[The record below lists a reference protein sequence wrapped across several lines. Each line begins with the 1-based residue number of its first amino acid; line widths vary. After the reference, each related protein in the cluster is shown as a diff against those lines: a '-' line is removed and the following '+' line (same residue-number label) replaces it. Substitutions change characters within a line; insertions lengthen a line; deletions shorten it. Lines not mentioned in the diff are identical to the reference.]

1 MGAWSMDAF
10 GNDDAAD
17 WAQELEEAEDFSPIE
32 EAIEAVLGV
41 GDEYLEAPEASV
53 AVAAIEVLAR
63 LGGSPGEPSVY
74 SEAADQWVARQQA
87 RPDAELIDKAQAVIA
102 RILAEDS
109 ELNELWQESEDY
121 EAWRAGLE
129 ALGARLSAATST

>member
-87 RPDAELIDKAQAVIA
+87 RPDAELIDKAQAAIA

-109 ELNELWQESEDY
+109 ELSELWQESEDY